1 MTVQERKERAR
12 IRRQKQVAKQK
23 MALLLAT
30 VLLVVIGSIVFGSIF
45 SAAKNQH
52 PEAPRY
58 KYYRSI
64 TIEHGDTLWS
74 IANEYCD
81 SDCSTKEYIAEL
93 KELNSLT
100 SDTIHAGQHLLISY
114 YDTEL
119 K

>member
-1 MTVQERKERAR
+1 MSGQDRRERAR

-30 VLLVVIGSIVFGSIF
+30 VLLIVVGSIIFGSIF

-52 PEAPRY
+52 QEAPRY
-58 KYYRSI
+58 KYYKCI

-74 IANEYCD
+74 IANEYCGT
-81 SDCSTKEYIAEL
+81 DCSTKEYVKEL
-93 KELNSLT
+93 RELNSLT